1 MYFGLLTILLASCF
15 SPQQVK
21 MARRDY
27 FPVSPSNK
35 ARTSAPSE
43 LLRPRLPY
51 FPSSSKQ
58 RTYYPVKSEEPK
70 MPLRSGNHP
79 RTSNFAHRTFAKRRR
94 THPTHLPNLADL
106 DFQDNS
112 DGTRVGFKPI
122 LDQASTSQD
131 SIDRTQPDLNPVSN
145 QDQEEES
152 CPRLL
157 PSMESSFESSL
168 ESNCSLPSQAPSL
181 PPPTV
186 PPDPI
191 SPGYAFFRHASEV
204 MLDPSLPQG
213 TPYAS
218 NPSWESPRVRHNS
231 SQTVVEG
238 EVVEEVENDPHLESA
253 TLIKG
258 TRRRRIGQ
266 RRRQG
271 RIISIFSLVRWIFPN
286 TQILTDKNLGVEQS
300 S

>member
-35 ARTSAPSE
+35 ARTSALSE
-43 LLRPRLPY
+43 LVRPRLPY

-70 MPLRSGNHP
+70 MPLRSGNYP
-79 RTSNFAHRTFAKRRR
+79 RTSNFARRTFTKRRR
-94 THPTHLPNLADL
+94 NHPTHLPNLADL
-106 DFQDNS
+106 DFQDIS

-122 LDQASTSQD
+122 LDQGSTSQD

-152 CPRLL
+152 CPRFL
-157 PSMESSFESSL
+157 PSLESSF

-191 SPGYAFFRHASEV
+191 SPGYTFFRQASEV

-218 NPSWESPRVRHNS
+218 KPRWESPRVRHNS

-238 EVVEEVENDPHLESA
+238 EVEQLENDPHLESA

-258 TRRRRIGQ
+258 TRRRRIEQ

-271 RIISIFSLVRWIFPN
+271 RIISIFSLVR
-286 TQILTDKNLGVEQS
+286 
-300 S
+300 

>member
-35 ARTSAPSE
+35 ARTSALSEFVRPS
-43 LLRPRLPY
+43 LPY

-70 MPLRSGNHP
+70 MPLRSGNYP

-106 DFQDNS
+106 DFQDIS
-112 DGTRVGFKPI
+112 DGTGLGYKPI

-145 QDQEEES
+145 QDQEDES

-191 SPGYAFFRHASEV
+191 SPGYAFFRHASDV

-218 NPSWESPRVRHNS
+218 NPMWESPRVRHNS

-253 TLIKG
+253 TLIRR
-258 TRRRRIGQ
+258 TMRRRIEQ

-271 RIISIFSLVRWIFPN
+271 RIISIFSLVR
-286 TQILTDKNLGVEQS
+286 
-300 S
+300 

>member
-35 ARTSAPSE
+35 ARTSALSE
-43 LLRPRLPY
+43 FVRPRLPY

-70 MPLRSGNHP
+70 MPLRSGNYP
-79 RTSNFAHRTFAKRRR
+79 RTSNLARRTFTKHRR
-94 THPTHLPNLADL
+94 THPTHLPSPADL
-106 DFQDNS
+106 DFQDIS
-112 DGTRVGFKPI
+112 DGSQLGFKPI

-152 CPRLL
+152 CPRFL
-157 PSMESSFESSL
+157 PSMESSL

-218 NPSWESPRVRHNS
+218 NPRWESPRVRHN
-231 SQTVVEG
+231 
-238 EVVEEVENDPHLESA
+238 
-253 TLIKG
+253 
-258 TRRRRIGQ
+258 
-266 RRRQG
+266 
-271 RIISIFSLVRWIFPN
+271 
-286 TQILTDKNLGVEQS
+286 
-300 S
+300 